1 MSRGWPGP
9 SGDLAGGPAASILS
23 EALPEGRQD
32 LPGRLDG
39 PYVTRILRSVIL
51 RLLDSPHGRGDA
63 RREGVEVV
71 AALQDER
78 RGRRPHLAGQG
89 GEPGGEAPEGRG
101 LQRHASQRVVPV
113 GVVTGG
119 DQDQGRTE
127 LAHYGEEDPGERRR
141 VSFFPRTRGEGH
153 VHGEAPSPALP
164 HLVGPAG
171 PGIEGALVG
180 REVEDLPVVVED
192 VLGTVAVVYVPVED
206 GYSLDPARTGVFGGY
221 RDVVEQ
227 TEPHPGHPPGVVA
240 GRARDR
246 ERRLPRKG
254 ALDGRDGGSA
264 RQGGHL
270 PGMRVERRVQAE
282 VALTLGGE
290 VLQMIQVRTGVNP
303 LENVLLRGL
312 AGAPLHRHAAPLCL
326 LGTGERRR
334 KPLRGL
340 HAGQVVDVPLRG
352 GVAVNAQ
359 ACLPSLRPPPDPLSG
374 SGPTPGKSGL
384 SYLDAGLSGTSIVEY
399 LFDLARGA
407 GDDLPD
413 PAHLLPVQ
421 PSRVHL
427 APEELGEA
435 RQIVLHLVQLG
446 RDLRVPASADPAP
459 DVLDGPPVLFEEL
472 PSLVGYLVDLLAVL
486 LR

>member
-71 AALQDER
+71 ATLQDER

-89 GEPGGEAPEGRG
+89 GEPGSEAPEGRG

-153 VHGEAPSPALP
+153 VHGEAPSLALP

-171 PGIEGALVG
+171 PRIEGALVG
-180 REVEDLPVVVED
+180 REVEHLPVFVED
-192 VLGTVAVVYVPVED
+192 VLGAVAVVHVPVED
-206 GYSLDPARTGVFGGY
+206 GYSLDPARTGVLGGH

-246 ERRLPRKG
+246 KRRLPRKG
-254 ALDGRDGGSA
+254 ALDGRDGGPA

-303 LENVLLRGL
+303 RENVLLRGL
-312 AGAPLHRHAAPLCL
+312 AGAPLHRHAAPPCL
-326 LGTGERRR
+326 LGPGERRR
-334 KPLRGL
+334 EPLRGL

-359 ACLPSLRPPPDPLSG
+359 RPPRSRGSVYPGAYYRGRSALVTTMPGTERASA
-374 SGPTPGKSGL
+374 SGPARRKRPGTRPRPERRSLAELEVCPVEGAVIQ
-384 SYLDAGLSGTSIVEY
+384 LDHQLPAGAVPRLPG
-399 LFDLARGA
+399 
-407 GDDLPD
+407 LPD
-413 PAHLLPVQ
+413 V
-421 PSRVHL
+421 V
-427 APEELGEA
+427 
-435 RQIVLHLVQLG
+435 V
-446 RDLRVPASADPAP
+446 
-459 DVLDGPPVLFEEL
+459 
-472 PSLVGYLVDLLAVL
+472 LVGAEVVG
-486 LR
+486 